1 MKNLYQTVMAD
12 ANGAANFPQMLLR
25 EALLPELL
33 GDDLGDISYWAGKSL
48 ARRFPIGNP
57 KDATTFFEQ
66 AGFGTLALTKQTA
79 QMTRWQLSGTPVKL
93 RKQLQGDT
101 GFTLEAGFLAEMM
114 AQQLGVSAEAELTET
129 PHKLQATTVTFD
141 VYTDPDD
148 VIPDYDAPTPLPIV
162 RDEPTEAPEGDE

>member
-101 GFTLEAGFLAEMM
+101 DFTLEAGFLAEMM

-162 RDEPTEAPEGDE
+162 RDESTETPEGDE